1 MIELGGGSGG
11 KAAALLAAV
20 LLLAAALLQY
30 RPAAA
35 PTLMELEAKLEPP
48 EEGYYYLF
56 LEAHYHQDGPEPV
69 LVKVDSG
76 GQEFRPEY
84 KIDMGGQP
92 RVIVYVFRLPK
103 GVYAM
108 KNGKCVLCNWNV
120 ESNRYVYATYYGGY
134 WHYAGDW

>member
-1 MIELGGGSGG
+1 MVTIELGGGSGG
-11 KAAALLAAV
+11 KAAALLAATL
-20 LLLAAALLQY
+20 LLLAAALY

-35 PTLMELEAKLEPP
+35 PLRELEAKLEPP
-48 EEGYYYLF
+48 GEGYYYLF
-56 LEAHYHQDGPEPV
+56 LEARYQQEGPEPV

-76 GQEFRPEY
+76 GQEYRPEY

-103 GVYAM
+103 GVYM
-108 KNGKCVLCNWNV
+108 LKNGKCVLCNWNV